1 MFKWPGRLSPA
12 NGKRKTQKFE
22 IMNPKIHSTKIKQLG
37 LAIALGLGAATTGQA
52 LELNKGDHVVLI
64 GNALA
69 ERMQHHGWLESYA
82 QAAMPDKEL
91 VFRNHGFGGDK
102 VNNRPRNSG
111 FPSADAY
118 LEISKADVI
127 LAFWGYNES
136 FDNSPDAYRADLA
149 KWIDET
155 NGKKY
160 NGKSAP
166 RIVLFSPIAHEDLGQ
181 ANLPDGSANNERLA
195 KYTEATRQVANEK
208 GVEFVDLFSHSQKLY
223 ARSKTPLTING
234 IHLTSGGNNQ
244 LARSIHKSLFGK
256 LPRIRVSKLSKINA
270 AVLDKNWH
278 WYNRYRATDGNDVW
292 GGRSKLAFVADQTN
306 RVVLQQELK
315 MIDVMTANRDKVI
328 HAAVNGKKIQADD
341 SNVPSPVKVVSN
353 VGGGSKSSNAAKEG
367 TVKYAK
373 PEETLAKLKLAP
385 KMKANVFA
393 SEEMFDNMINPVQMG
408 VDTKGRLWVAVWPT
422 YPKWEPLKETND
434 ALVILP
440 DENRDGVADKM
451 ITFAKVQNPTG
462 FEFWNGGVIVA
473 SAPDLIFL
481 KDTDGDDVAD
491 VRERL
496 LHGLDSADT
505 HHAANNLVYG
515 PGGYIYYQRGVFH
528 VSNVETPWSG
538 PRKDTASA
546 MYRFNPRTFKFS
558 HHANNS
564 PNPHGISFDYW
575 GYHYATDG
583 TGGRAYQVR
592 PNGKG
597 GFKMQTLLKKTVRP
611 VCSSGILSSDHFP
624 QENNGN
630 FLILNAIG
638 FLGIKQY
645 TLEYDDEGDVWGTE
659 TDDLLVSDDRNLRPT
674 DFEIGDDGALYVSD
688 WQNVIV
694 GHMQHNVRDPNRN
707 KTHGRIYRVTCE
719 GRPLSKHVNVDGQ
732 SISELLDLL
741 KHPINGIRQRA
752 RVELS
757 EHPSDKTLAATD
769 KWLAQFDP
777 KAKEDAHHFLEAL
790 WVYQRNDTK
799 NEALLKQVLNS
810 PVEHARNAAKTV
822 KQFWDN
828 NL

>member
-1 MFKWPGRLSPA
+1 M
-12 NGKRKTQKFE
+12 
-22 IMNPKIHSTKIKQLG
+22 MNLRIHTPKIPLLG
-37 LAIALGLGAATTGQA
+37 FAAAAVLGMTTSQA

-136 FDNSPDAYRADLA
+136 FDNSPDAYRADLV
-149 KWIDET
+149 KWLDEI

-166 RIVLFSPIAHEDLGQ
+166 RVVIFSPIAHENLGQ
-181 ANLPDGSANNERLA
+181 ANLPDGVANNERLA
-195 KYTEATRQVANEK
+195 KYAEATRQVANEK
-208 GVEFVDLFSHSQKLY
+208 GVEFVDLFSQSQKYY

-234 IHLTSGGNNQ
+234 IHLTSEGNKQ
-244 LARSIHKSLFGK
+244 LARGIHKSMFGK
-256 LPRIRVSKLSKINA
+256 LPRARARKLSKINA

-292 GGRSKLAFVADQTN
+292 GGRSGLAFYDKQTN
-306 RVVLQQELK
+306 REVLQQELK

-328 HAAVNGKKIQADD
+328 HAAANGKAIKAGD
-341 SNVPSPVKVVSN
+341 SNVPAPVKVISN
-353 VGGGSKSSNAAKEG
+353 VGGGSPSSNTGKEG
-367 TVKYAK
+367 SVKYLK

-408 VDTKGRLWVAVWPT
+408 VDTKGRLWAAVWPT
-422 YPKWEPLKETND
+422 YPKWEPLKQTND

-473 SAPDLIFL
+473 SAPDLIYL

-624 QENNGN
+624 EENNGN
-630 FLILNAIG
+630 FIILNAIG

-645 TLEYDDEGDVWGTE
+645 TMEYDDEGDVWGTE
-659 TDDLLVSDDRNLRPT
+659 THDLLVSEDRNLRPT

-707 KTHGRIYRVTCE
+707 KTHGRIYRVTYE
-719 GRPLSKHVNVDGQ
+719 GRELSKHMNVDGQ
-732 SISELLDLL
+732 SIGDLLDLL

-757 EHPSDKTLAATD
+757 EHPSGKVLDATD
-769 KWLAQFDP
+769 KWIAQLDP

-790 WVYQRNDTK
+790 WIYQRNDTK
-799 NEALLKQVLNS
+799 NEALLQQVLNS
-810 PVEHARNAAKTV
+810 PVEHARISAKTV

>member
-1 MFKWPGRLSPA
+1 
-12 NGKRKTQKFE
+12 
-22 IMNPKIHSTKIKQLG
+22 MNLKIHTTKIKQLG
-37 LAIALGLGAATTGQA
+37 LAIALGLGAATTGNA

-82 QAAMPDKEL
+82 QAAMPEKEL

-127 LAFWGYNES
+127 FAFWGYNES
-136 FDNSPDAYRADLA
+136 FDDSPDAYRADLA
-149 KWIDET
+149 KWLDET

-160 NGKSAP
+160 NGESAP
-166 RIVLFSPIAHEDLGQ
+166 RIVLFSPIAHENLGQ

-208 GVEFVDLFSHSQKLY
+208 GVEFVDLFSQSQKLY
-223 ARSKTPLTING
+223 SRSKTPLTING
-234 IHLTSGGNNQ
+234 IHLKSGGNKQ
-244 LARSIHKSLFGK
+244 LARGILKSLFGK
-256 LPRIRVSKLSKINA
+256 LPRARARKLSKINA

-292 GGRSKLAFVADQTN
+292 GGRSGLAFYDKQTN
-306 RVVLQQELK
+306 REVLQQELK

-328 HAAVNGKKIQADD
+328 HAAANGKDIKAGD
-341 SNVPSPVKVVSN
+341 SNVPAPVKVISN
-353 VGGGSKSSNAAKEG
+353 VGGGSPSSNAGKEG
-367 TVKYAK
+367 TVKYLK

-408 VDTKGRLWVAVWPT
+408 VDTRGRLWAAVWPT
-422 YPKWEPLKETND
+422 YPKWEPLKQTND

-440 DENRDGVADKM
+440 DENRDGVADKI

-473 SAPDLIFL
+473 SAPDLIYL

-575 GYHYATDG
+575 GYHFATDG
-583 TGGRAYQVR
+583 TGGRAWQVR
-592 PNGKG
+592 PDGKG
-597 GFKMQTLLKKTVRP
+597 KFKMQELLKKTVRP

-624 QENNGN
+624 EENNGN
-630 FLILNAIG
+630 FLICNAIG

-645 TLEYDDEGDVWGTE
+645 TLAYDDEGDVWGTE
-659 TDDLLVSDDRNLRPT
+659 THDLLVSDDRNLRPT
-674 DFEIGDDGALYVSD
+674 DFEIGGDGALYVSD

-707 KTHGRIYRVTCE
+707 KTHGRIYRVTYE
-719 GRPLSKHVNVDGQ
+719 GRPLSKHVKIDGQ
-732 SISELLDLL
+732 SINKLLDLL

-757 EHPSDKTLAATD
+757 EHPSDKVLAATE
-769 KWLAQFDP
+769 KWVKQFDP

-790 WVYQRNDTK
+790 WLYQRNDTK
-799 NEALLKQVLNS
+799 NEALLDQVLNS
-810 PVEHARNAAKTV
+810 PEEHARISARTV

>member
-1 MFKWPGRLSPA
+1 M
-12 NGKRKTQKFE
+12 
-22 IMNPKIHSTKIKQLG
+22 MNLRIHTPKIPLLG
-37 LAIALGLGAATTGQA
+37 FAAAAVLGMTTSQA

-136 FDNSPDAYRADLA
+136 FDNSPDAYRADLV
-149 KWIDET
+149 KWLDEI

-166 RIVLFSPIAHEDLGQ
+166 RVVIFSPIAHENLGQ
-181 ANLPDGSANNERLA
+181 ANLPDGVANNERLA
-195 KYTEATRQVANEK
+195 KYAEATRQVANEK
-208 GVEFVDLFSHSQKLY
+208 GVEFVDLFSQSQKYY

-234 IHLTSGGNNQ
+234 IHLTSEGNKQ
-244 LARSIHKSLFGK
+244 LARGIHKSLFGK
-256 LPRIRVSKLSKINA
+256 LPRARARKLSKINA

-292 GGRSKLAFVADQTN
+292 GGRSGLAFYDKQTN
-306 RVVLQQELK
+306 REVLQQELK

-328 HAAVNGKKIQADD
+328 HAAANGKAIKAGD
-341 SNVPSPVKVVSN
+341 SNVPAPVKVISN
-353 VGGGSKSSNAAKEG
+353 VGGGSPSSNTGKEG
-367 TVKYAK
+367 SVKYLK

-408 VDTKGRLWVAVWPT
+408 VDTKGRLWAAVWPT
-422 YPKWEPLKETND
+422 YPKWEPLKQTND

-473 SAPDLIFL
+473 SAPDLIYL

-624 QENNGN
+624 EENNGN

-659 TDDLLVSDDRNLRPT
+659 THDLLVSDDRNLRPT

-707 KTHGRIYRVTCE
+707 KTHGRIYRVTYE
-719 GRPLSKHVNVDGQ
+719 GRPLSKHVKIDGQ
-732 SISELLDLL
+732 SINKLLDLL

-757 EHPSDKTLAATD
+757 EHPSDKVLAATE
-769 KWLAQFDP
+769 KWVKQFDP

-790 WVYQRNDTK
+790 WLYQRNDTK
-799 NEALLKQVLNS
+799 NEALLDQVLNS
-810 PVEHARNAAKTV
+810 PEEHARISARTV
-822 KQFWDN
+822 KQFWDK

>member
-1 MFKWPGRLSPA
+1 
-12 NGKRKTQKFE
+12 
-22 IMNPKIHSTKIKQLG
+22 MNLQIHTTKIRLLSLAAAVCLG
-37 LAIALGLGAATTGQA
+37 TATSGQA

-69 ERMQHHGWLESYA
+69 ERMQHHGWLESYI
-82 QAAMPDKEL
+82 QATMADKEL
-91 VFRNHGFGGDK
+91 AIRNHGFGGDK
-102 VNNRPRNSG
+102 VNNRPRNNG
-111 FPSADAY
+111 FPSADTY

-136 FDNSPDAYRADLA
+136 FDNSPDAYRADLT

-160 NGKSAP
+160 NDKGAP
-166 RIVLFSPIAHEDLGQ
+166 TIVLFSPIAHENLGQ

-195 KYTEATRQVANEK
+195 KYAEVTRQVANEK
-208 GVEFVDLFSHSQKLY
+208 GVEFVDLFDLSQDLY
-223 ARSKTPLTING
+223 ERSKLPLTING
-234 IHLTSGGNNQ
+234 IHLTSKGNNQ
-244 LARSIHKSLFGK
+244 LARGIHKSLFGK
-256 LPRIRVSKLSKINA
+256 SPRASGRKLARIRD

-292 GGRSKLAFVADQTN
+292 GGRSGLRFVAGQTN
-306 RVVLQQELK
+306 REVLQQELK
-315 MIDVMTANRDKVI
+315 MIDVMTSNRDKVI
-328 HAAVNGKKIQADD
+328 HAAANGKSIKADD

-353 VGGGSKSSNAAKEG
+353 VGGGSKSSNANKEG
-367 TVKYAK
+367 SVKYDK

-385 KMKANVFA
+385 NMKANLFA

-408 VDTKGRLWVAVWPT
+408 VDTKGRLWAAVWPN
-422 YPKWEPLKETND
+422 YPKWEPIKNGANKQMRD
-434 ALVILP
+434 SLVILP
-440 DENRDGVADKM
+440 DKDRDGVADKM
-451 ITFAKVQNPTG
+451 ITFARVHNPTG

-473 SAPDLIFL
+473 SCPDLIYL
-481 KDTDGDDVAD
+481 KDTDGDDKAD
-491 VRERL
+491 VKERL

-505 HHAANNLVYG
+505 HHAANNIVYG

-528 VSNVETPWSG
+528 VSNVETPWQG
-538 PRKDTASA
+538 PQRDTASA
-546 MYRFNPRTFKFS
+546 MYRFNPRTFRFS
-558 HHANNS
+558 YHANNS

-575 GYHYATDG
+575 GYHFATDG
-583 TGGRAYQVR
+583 TGGRAWQVR
-592 PNGKG
+592 PDGKG
-597 GFKMQTLLKKTVRP
+597 KFKMQELLKKTVRP

-624 QENNGN
+624 EENNGN
-630 FLILNAIG
+630 FLICNAIG

-645 TLEYDDEGDVWGTE
+645 TLAYDDEGDVWGTE
-659 TDDLLVSDDRNLRPT
+659 THDLLVSDDRNLRPT
-674 DFEIGDDGALYVSD
+674 DFEIGGDGALYVSD

-707 KTHGRIYRVTCE
+707 KTHGRIYRVTYE
-719 GRPLSKHVNVDGQ
+719 GRPLSKHVKIDGQ
-732 SISELLDLL
+732 SINKLLDLL

-757 EHPSDKTLAATD
+757 EHPSDKVLAATE
-769 KWLAQFDP
+769 KWVKQFDP

-790 WVYQRNDTK
+790 WLYQRNDTK
-799 NEALLKQVLNS
+799 NEALLDQMLNS
-810 PVEHARNAAKTV
+810 PEEHARISARTV
-822 KQFWDN
+822 KQFWDK

>member
-1 MFKWPGRLSPA
+1 
-12 NGKRKTQKFE
+12 
-22 IMNPKIHSTKIKQLG
+22 
-37 LAIALGLGAATTGQA
+37 
-52 LELNKGDHVVLI
+52 
-64 GNALA
+64 
-69 ERMQHHGWLESYA
+69 
-82 QAAMPDKEL
+82 
-91 VFRNHGFGGDK
+91 
-102 VNNRPRNSG
+102 
-111 FPSADAY
+111 
-118 LEISKADVI
+118 
-127 LAFWGYNES
+127 
-136 FDNSPDAYRADLA
+136 
-149 KWIDET
+149 
-155 NGKKY
+155 
-160 NGKSAP
+160 
-166 RIVLFSPIAHEDLGQ
+166 
-181 ANLPDGSANNERLA
+181 
-195 KYTEATRQVANEK
+195 
-208 GVEFVDLFSHSQKLY
+208 
-223 ARSKTPLTING
+223 
-234 IHLTSGGNNQ
+234 
-244 LARSIHKSLFGK
+244 
-256 LPRIRVSKLSKINA
+256 
-270 AVLDKNWH
+270 
-278 WYNRYRATDGNDVW
+278 
-292 GGRSKLAFVADQTN
+292 
-306 RVVLQQELK
+306 
-315 MIDVMTANRDKVI
+315 
-328 HAAVNGKKIQADD
+328 
-341 SNVPSPVKVVSN
+341 
-353 VGGGSKSSNAAKEG
+353 
-367 TVKYAK
+367 
-373 PEETLAKLKLAP
+373 LAKLKLAP

-408 VDTKGRLWVAVWPT
+408 VDTKGRLWAAVWPT
-422 YPKWEPLKETND
+422 YPKWEPLKQTND

-473 SAPDLIFL
+473 SAPDLIYL

-491 VRERL
+491 IRERL

-624 QENNGN
+624 EENNGN

-645 TLEYDDEGDVWGTE
+645 TMEYDDEGDVWGSE
-659 TDDLLVSDDRNLRPT
+659 THDLLVSEDRNLRPT

-707 KTHGRIYRVTCE
+707 KTHGRIYRVTYE
-719 GRPLSKHVNVDGQ
+719 GRELSKHTNVDGQ
-732 SISELLDLL
+732 SIGDLLDLL

-757 EHPSDKTLAATD
+757 EHPSGKVIEATD
-769 KWLAQFDP
+769 KWIAQLDP
-777 KAKEDAHHFLEAL
+777 KAKDDAHHFLEAL
-790 WVYQRNDTK
+790 WIYQRNDTK
-799 NEALLKQVLNS
+799 NEALLQQVLNS
-810 PVEHARNAAKTV
+810 PVEHARISAKTV

>member
-1 MFKWPGRLSPA
+1 
-12 NGKRKTQKFE
+12 
-22 IMNPKIHSTKIKQLG
+22 MNLRIHTPKIPLLG
-37 LAIALGLGAATTGQA
+37 FAAAAVLGMTTSQA

-82 QAAMPDKEL
+82 QATMPDKEL

-149 KWIDET
+149 KWLDET

-160 NGKSAP
+160 NGESAP
-166 RIVLFSPIAHEDLGQ
+166 RIVLFSPIAHENLGQ

-208 GVEFVDLFSHSQKLY
+208 GVEFVDLFSQSQKLY
-223 ARSKTPLTING
+223 SRSKTPLTING
-234 IHLTSGGNNQ
+234 IHLKSGGNKQ
-244 LARSIHKSLFGK
+244 LARGINKSLFGK
-256 LPRIRVSKLSKINA
+256 LPRARARKLSKINA

-292 GGRSKLAFVADQTN
+292 GGRSGLAFYDKQTN
-306 RVVLQQELK
+306 REVLQQELK

-328 HAAVNGKKIQADD
+328 HAAANGKAIKAGD
-341 SNVPSPVKVVSN
+341 SNVPAPVKVISN
-353 VGGGSKSSNAAKEG
+353 VGGGSPSSNTGKEG
-367 TVKYAK
+367 SVKYLK

-408 VDTKGRLWVAVWPT
+408 VDTKGRLWAAVWPT
-422 YPKWEPLKETND
+422 YPKWEPLKQTND

-473 SAPDLIFL
+473 SAPDLIYL

-546 MYRFNPRTFKFS
+546 MYRFQPAHVQVLASRQQQPEPARHQLRLLGLPLRHRRHRRPRLPSSPQRQGRLQDADAVKENRSPGLLERHPLQRPFPRGKQRELSYFKR
-558 HHANNS
+558 HRLPRHQAVH
-564 PNPHGISFDYW
+564 HGI
-575 GYHYATDG
+575 
-583 TGGRAYQVR
+583 R
-592 PNGKG
+592 
-597 GFKMQTLLKKTVRP
+597 
-611 VCSSGILSSDHFP
+611 
-624 QENNGN
+624 
-630 FLILNAIG
+630 
-638 FLGIKQY
+638 
-645 TLEYDDEGDVWGTE
+645 
-659 TDDLLVSDDRNLRPT
+659 
-674 DFEIGDDGALYVSD
+674 
-688 WQNVIV
+688 
-694 GHMQHNVRDPNRN
+694 
-707 KTHGRIYRVTCE
+707 
-719 GRPLSKHVNVDGQ
+719 
-732 SISELLDLL
+732 
-741 KHPINGIRQRA
+741 
-752 RVELS
+752 
-757 EHPSDKTLAATD
+757 
-769 KWLAQFDP
+769 
-777 KAKEDAHHFLEAL
+777 
-790 WVYQRNDTK
+790 
-799 NEALLKQVLNS
+799 
-810 PVEHARNAAKTV
+810 
-822 KQFWDN
+822 
-828 NL
+828 

>member
-1 MFKWPGRLSPA
+1 M
-12 NGKRKTQKFE
+12 
-22 IMNPKIHSTKIKQLG
+22 MNLQIHTPKIPLLSFAAAAVLG
-37 LAIALGLGAATTGQA
+37 MTTSQA

-69 ERMQHHGWLESYA
+69 ERMQHHGWLESYT
-82 QAAMPDKEL
+82 QSSMPDKEL

-149 KWIDET
+149 KWLDEI
-155 NGKKY
+155 NGKKF

-166 RIVLFSPIAHEDLGQ
+166 RVVIFSPIAHENLGQ
-181 ANLPDGSANNERLA
+181 FNLPDGVANNERLA
-195 KYTEATRQVANEK
+195 KYAEASRQVANEK
-208 GVEFVDLFSHSQKLY
+208 GVEFVDLFRQSQKY
-223 ARSKTPLTING
+223 YGRSKTPLTING
-234 IHLTSGGNNQ
+234 IHLTSEGNKQ
-244 LARSIHKSLFGK
+244 LARGIHKSLFGK
-256 LPRIRVSKLSKINA
+256 LPRVRARKLSRVNA
-270 AVLDKNWH
+270 AVIDKNWH

-292 GGRSKLAFVADQTN
+292 GGRSGLAFVNKQTN
-306 RVVLQQELK
+306 REVLQQELK

-328 HAAVNGKKIQADD
+328 HAAVNGKRINADD
-341 SNVPSPVKVVSN
+341 SNVPPPVKVISN
-353 VGGGSKSSNAAKEG
+353 VGGGSKSSNANKEG
-367 TVKYAK
+367 SVKYDK
-373 PEETLAKLKLAP
+373 PEGTLAKLKLAP

-408 VDTKGRLWVAVWPT
+408 VDTKGRLWAAVWPT
-422 YPKWEPLKETND
+422 YPKWEPLKQTND

-440 DENRDGVADKM
+440 DKNRDGVADEM
-451 ITFAKVQNPTG
+451 ITFAKVANPTG

-473 SAPDLIFL
+473 SAPDLIYF
-481 KDTDGDDVAD
+481 KDTDGDDKAD
-491 VRERL
+491 VKERL

-528 VSNVETPWSG
+528 VSNVETPWRG
-538 PRKDTASA
+538 PQRDTASA

-564 PNPHGISFDYW
+564 LNPHGISFDYW

-592 PNGKG
+592 PNDKG

-624 QENNGN
+624 EENNGN

-659 TDDLLVSDDRNLRPT
+659 TDDLLVSSDRNMRPT

-707 KTHGRIYRVTCE
+707 KKHGRIYRVSCE
-719 GRPLSKHVNVDGQ
+719 GRPLSTHVNVDGQ
-732 SISELLDLL
+732 SIGELLDLL
-741 KHPINGIRQRA
+741 KHPVNGIRQRA

-757 EHPSDKTLAATD
+757 EHPSDKVLAATD
-769 KWLAQFDP
+769 KWIAQFDP

-790 WVYQRNDTK
+790 WVYQRNDTR
-799 NEALLKQVLNS
+799 NDVLLKQVLSS
-810 PVEHARNAAKTV
+810 PVEHARISAKTV
-822 KQFWDN
+822 KQFWDK

>member
-1 MFKWPGRLSPA
+1 
-12 NGKRKTQKFE
+12 
-22 IMNPKIHSTKIKQLG
+22 MNLRIDTTKIRLLG
-37 LAIALGLGAATTGQA
+37 LAAAAVLAATTGQA
-52 LELNKGDHVVLI
+52 LELNKGDRVVLI

-102 VNNRPRNSG
+102 VNNRPRNNG

-118 LEISKADVI
+118 LDISKADVI

-136 FDNSPDAYRADLA
+136 FDNSPDAYRADLG
-149 KWIDET
+149 KWLDET
-155 NGKKY
+155 KGNKY

-166 RIVLFSPIAHEDLGQ
+166 RVVLFSPIAHENLEQ

-208 GVEFVDLFSHSQKLY
+208 GVEFVDLFSQSQKLY

-234 IHLTSGGNNQ
+234 IHLTSGGNKQ
-244 LARSIHKSLFGK
+244 LARGIHKNLFGK
-256 LPRIRVSKLSKINA
+256 LPRVRARKLSKINA

-292 GGRSKLAFVADQTN
+292 GGRSGLAFYDKQTN
-306 RVVLQQELK
+306 REVLQQELK

-328 HAAVNGKKIQADD
+328 HAAANGKAIKADD
-341 SNVPSPVKVVSN
+341 SNVPAAVKVISN
-353 VGGGSKSSNAAKEG
+353 VGGGSPSSNAGKEG
-367 TVKYAK
+367 SVKYLK

-408 VDTKGRLWVAVWPT
+408 VDTKGRLWAAVWPT
-422 YPKWEPLKETND
+422 YPKWEPLKQTND

-473 SAPDLIFL
+473 SAPDLIYL

-624 QENNGN
+624 EENNGN

-645 TLEYDDEGDVWGTE
+645 TMEYDDEGDVWGTE
-659 TDDLLVSDDRNLRPT
+659 THDLLVSDDRNLRPT
-674 DFEIGDDGALYVSD
+674 DFEVGDDGALYVSD

-707 KTHGRIYRVTCE
+707 KTHGRIYRVTYE
-719 GRPLSKHVNVDGQ
+719 GRPLSKHVKVDGQ
-732 SISELLDLL
+732 SIGDLLDLL

-757 EHPSDKTLAATD
+757 EHPTDKVLAATD
-769 KWLAQFDP
+769 KWIAKLDP

-790 WVYQRNDTK
+790 WIYQRNDTR
-799 NEALLKQVLNS
+799 NDALLQQVLNS
-810 PVEHARNAAKTV
+810 PVEHARIAAKTV
-822 KQFWDN
+822 KQFWDG

>member
-1 MFKWPGRLSPA
+1 M
-12 NGKRKTQKFE
+12 
-22 IMNPKIHSTKIKQLG
+22 MNLKIHTTKIKQLG
-37 LAIALGLGAATTGQA
+37 LAIALGLGAATTGNA

-82 QAAMPDKEL
+82 QASMPDKEL
-91 VFRNHGFGGDK
+91 VFRNQGFGGDK
-102 VNNRPRNSG
+102 VNNRPRNNG

-160 NGKSAP
+160 NGESAP
-166 RIVLFSPIAHEDLGQ
+166 RIVLFSPIAHENLDQ

-208 GVEFVDLFSHSQKLY
+208 GVEFVDLFSQSQKFY
-223 ARSKTPLTING
+223 SRSKTPLTING
-234 IHLTSGGNNQ
+234 IHLKSGGNKQ
-244 LARSIHKSLFGK
+244 LARGIHKSLFGK
-256 LPRIRVSKLSKINA
+256 LPRARARKLSKINA

-292 GGRSKLAFVADQTN
+292 GGRSGLAFYDKQTN
-306 RVVLQQELK
+306 REVLQQELK

-328 HAAVNGKKIQADD
+328 HAAANGKAIKASD
-341 SNVPSPVKVVSN
+341 SNVPAPVKVISN
-353 VGGGSKSSNAAKEG
+353 VGGGSPSSNTGKEG
-367 TVKYAK
+367 SVKYLK

-408 VDTKGRLWVAVWPT
+408 VDTKGRLWAAVWPT
-422 YPKWEPLKETND
+422 YPKWEPLKQTND

-451 ITFAKVQNPTG
+451 ITFANVQNPTG

-473 SAPDLIFL
+473 SAPDLIYL

-491 VRERL
+491 VKERL

-624 QENNGN
+624 EENNGN

-645 TLEYDDEGDVWGTE
+645 TMAYDDEGDAWGTE
-659 TDDLLVSDDRNLRPT
+659 THDLLVSDDRNLRPT

-707 KTHGRIYRVTCE
+707 KTHGRIYRVTYE
-719 GRPLSKHVNVDGQ
+719 GRELSKHINVDGQ
-732 SISELLDLL
+732 SIGDLLDLL

-757 EHPSDKTLAATD
+757 EHPSDKVLDATD
-769 KWLAQFDP
+769 KWIAKLDP

-790 WVYQRNDTK
+790 WVYQRNDTR
-799 NEALLKQVLNS
+799 NEVLLKQVLNS
-810 PVEHARNAAKTV
+810 PVEHARISAKTV

>member
-1 MFKWPGRLSPA
+1 MMTL
-12 NGKRKTQKFE
+12 
-22 IMNPKIHSTKIKQLG
+22 KIHTTKIKQLG
-37 LAIALGLGAATTGQA
+37 LAIALGLGAATTGNA

-82 QAAMPDKEL
+82 QASMPDKEL
-91 VFRNHGFGGDK
+91 VFRNQGFGGDK
-102 VNNRPRNSG
+102 VNNRPRNNG

-160 NGKSAP
+160 NGESAP
-166 RIVLFSPIAHEDLGQ
+166 RIVLFSPIAHENLDQ

-208 GVEFVDLFSHSQKLY
+208 GVEFVDLFSQSQKFY
-223 ARSKTPLTING
+223 SRSKTPLTING
-234 IHLTSGGNNQ
+234 IHLKSGGNKQ
-244 LARSIHKSLFGK
+244 LARGIHKSLFGK
-256 LPRIRVSKLSKINA
+256 LPRARARKLSKINA

-292 GGRSKLAFVADQTN
+292 GGRSGLAFYDKQTN
-306 RVVLQQELK
+306 REVLQQELK

-328 HAAVNGKKIQADD
+328 HAAANGKAIKASD
-341 SNVPSPVKVVSN
+341 SNVPAPVKVISN
-353 VGGGSKSSNAAKEG
+353 VGGGSPSSNTGKEG
-367 TVKYAK
+367 SVKYLK

-408 VDTKGRLWVAVWPT
+408 VDTKGRLWAAVWPT
-422 YPKWEPLKETND
+422 YPKWEPLKQTND

-451 ITFAKVQNPTG
+451 ITFANVQNPTG

-473 SAPDLIFL
+473 SAPDLIYL

-491 VRERL
+491 VKERL

-624 QENNGN
+624 EENNGN

-645 TLEYDDEGDVWGTE
+645 TMAYDDEGDAWGTE
-659 TDDLLVSDDRNLRPT
+659 THDLLVSDDRNLRPT

-707 KTHGRIYRVTCE
+707 KTHGRIYRVTYE
-719 GRPLSKHVNVDGQ
+719 GRELSKHINVDGQ
-732 SISELLDLL
+732 SIGDLLDLL

-757 EHPSDKTLAATD
+757 EHPSGKVLEATD
-769 KWLAQFDP
+769 KWIAQLDP

-790 WVYQRNDTK
+790 WIYQRNDKK
-799 NEALLKQVLNS
+799 NEALLQQVLNS
-810 PVEHARNAAKTV
+810 PVEHARISAKTV

>member
-1 MFKWPGRLSPA
+1 
-12 NGKRKTQKFE
+12 
-22 IMNPKIHSTKIKQLG
+22 MNLKIHTTKIKQLG
-37 LAIALGLGAATTGQA
+37 LAIALGLGAATTGNA
-52 LELNKGDHVVLI
+52 LELNKGDHVVFI

-82 QAAMPDKEL
+82 QAAMPEKEL

-127 LAFWGYNES
+127 FAFWGYNES
-136 FDNSPDAYRADLA
+136 FDDSPDAYRADLA
-149 KWIDET
+149 KWLDET

-160 NGKSAP
+160 NGESAP
-166 RIVLFSPIAHEDLGQ
+166 RIVLFSPIAHENLGQ

-208 GVEFVDLFSHSQKLY
+208 GVEFIDLFSQSQKLY
-223 ARSKTPLTING
+223 SRSKTPLTING
-234 IHLTSGGNNQ
+234 IHLKSGGNKQ
-244 LARSIHKSLFGK
+244 LARGINKSLFGK
-256 LPRIRVSKLSKINA
+256 LPRARARKLSKINA

-292 GGRSKLAFVADQTN
+292 GGRSGLAFYDKQTN
-306 RVVLQQELK
+306 REVLQQELK

-328 HAAVNGKKIQADD
+328 HAAANGKAIKAGD
-341 SNVPSPVKVVSN
+341 SNVPAPVKVISN
-353 VGGGSKSSNAAKEG
+353 VGGGSPSSNTGKEG
-367 TVKYAK
+367 SVKYLK

-408 VDTKGRLWVAVWPT
+408 VDTKGRLWAAVWPT
-422 YPKWEPLKETND
+422 YPKWEPLKQTND

-575 GYHYATDG
+575 GYHFATDG
-583 TGGRAYQVR
+583 TGGRAWQVR
-592 PNGKG
+592 PDGKG
-597 GFKMQTLLKKTVRP
+597 KFKMQELLKKTVRP

-624 QENNGN
+624 EENNGN
-630 FLILNAIG
+630 FLICNAIG

-645 TLEYDDEGDVWGTE
+645 TLAYDDEGDVWGTE
-659 TDDLLVSDDRNLRPT
+659 THDLLVSDDRNLRPT
-674 DFEIGDDGALYVSD
+674 DFEIGGDGALYVSD

-707 KTHGRIYRVTCE
+707 KTHGRVYRVTYE
-719 GRPLSKHVNVDGQ
+719 GRPLSKHVKIDGQ
-732 SISELLDLL
+732 SINKLLDLL

-757 EHPSDKTLAATD
+757 EHPSDKVLAATE
-769 KWLAQFDP
+769 KWVKQFDP

-790 WVYQRNDTK
+790 WLYQRNDTK
-799 NEALLKQVLNS
+799 NEALLDQVLNS
-810 PVEHARNAAKTV
+810 PEEHARISARTV